1 MSIEEQKISKIPVR
15 KHSKTGCVTCKVR
28 KKRCSEDKPVCSD
41 CARLGFTCMYVPKGA
56 DKTSVQKCKNQVE
69 VELFVHKNKKKFVAD
84 FQGIVCDSGGSSGSD
99 NSSSDSNDNTGVCSQ
114 VKKTLKDVEE
124 SALADEFE
132 TEMSSRVVLPT
143 VFPSSPYFSQPLSD
157 PINLHL
163 GPVGMHLYDY
173 YRDHLGKIIS
183 IAPLKQNYYLQVF
196 LPMAHRHR
204 GILYGLMAW
213 SAHHLSI
220 SQEGNET
227 RDSNYCTLA
236 NRYTLES
243 LRFLRSEIDTNFLW
257 SLAQLLILCGAEICQ
272 GDVSKWKVL
281 LKYAA
286 DLIEKN
292 VDGEISRLMFSF
304 TNQFDTTTRYWLLAN
319 FIYHDVMCSR
329 GTHFPTDQYN
339 NVLSSHSDTS
349 LNPISDVHTHVD
361 PLNGINRPV
370 LLLMGEITNLV
381 RHMKSVGALSKSHSK
396 FRQYM
401 GRAFHLQTELFRIS
415 PDVRELQLY
424 EESSLM
430 HALCLELFQLMK
442 LSALLH
448 LKTTCL
454 RQNKHTW
461 EIQYLWLELS
471 EKLDL
476 ILGTKLEGCLCFP
489 MFICGINAADQK
501 QKYHMEERFSD
512 IAKRYKCY
520 NFQRARTVMRK
531 VWLQDDGNTGGSTDG
546 MSHTSL
552 SDIDVFDIGQNKD
565 WYDIVDAMGWDISF
579 A

>member
-1 MSIEEQKISKIPVR
+1 MGIAGQKVSKIPVR
-15 KHSKTGCVTCKVR
+15 KHSKTGCITCKVR

-41 CARLGFTCMYVPKGA
+41 CARLGFTCMYVPRSF
-56 DKTSVQKCKNQVE
+56 DKNAVQKCKDQVE
-69 VELFVHKNKKKFVAD
+69 MELFVHKNKKKFVAE
-84 FQGIVCDSGGSSGSD
+84 FEGIASGGSSSSSNGSNGSD
-99 NSSSDSNDNTGVCSQ
+99 GSDSQ
-114 VKKTLKDVEE
+114 VERPSEDVEE
-124 SALADEFE
+124 RALADEFE
-132 TEMSSRVVLPT
+132 TEGSSLAVVQT
-143 VFPSSPYFSQPLSD
+143 KSPSSPYLSQPLSD

-163 GPVGMHLYDY
+163 DPVGMHLYDY

-220 SQEGNET
+220 SQEGSET
-227 RDSNYCTLA
+227 RDDNYCALA

-272 GDVSKWKVL
+272 GDVSKWKIL

-292 VDGEISRLMFSF
+292 VGGEISHLMSSF
-304 TNQFDTTTRYWLLAN
+304 TSQIDTTTRYWLLAN

-329 GTHFPTDQYN
+329 GTHFPIDQYN
-339 NVLSSHSDTS
+339 KVLSSHTDTS
-349 LNPISDVHTHVD
+349 PNAISDVNMHVD
-361 PLNGINRPV
+361 PLHGVNRPI
-370 LLLMGEITNLV
+370 LLLMGDITNLV
-381 RHMKSVGALSKSHSK
+381 RRMKNAGSFGKSHPK
-396 FRQYM
+396 FREYM
-401 GRAFHLQTELFRIS
+401 DRAFELQTELFQIS

-454 RQNKHTW
+454 RQSKHTW
-461 EIQYLWLELS
+461 EIQHFWLELF

-489 MFICGINAADQK
+489 MFICGINATDQE
-501 QKYHMEERFSD
+501 QKRQIESRFSD

-531 VWLQDDGNTGGSTDG
+531 VWLQDDSDATSPTSSI
-546 MSHTSL
+546 SHTSL
-552 SDIDVFDIGQNKD
+552 SDIGSLDIGENTD